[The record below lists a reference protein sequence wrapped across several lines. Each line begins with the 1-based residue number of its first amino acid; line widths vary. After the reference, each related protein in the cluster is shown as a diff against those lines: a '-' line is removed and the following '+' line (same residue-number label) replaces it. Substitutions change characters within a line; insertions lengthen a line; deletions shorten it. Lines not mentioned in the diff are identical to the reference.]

1 MIRSHLFISTIPQ
14 LRLHPRTVSTDSNS
28 STRNHTYHPTDDAFD
43 MSAMPPSNGAAT
55 YNALPAQDLVPFT
68 QLTYQDPTSN
78 WNNNTDSYNANYN
91 VNYIS
96 QQEPSCDAHSL
107 SLLPTS
113 NFNPSLYAPI
123 TQTLPPSSFSYSA
136 AGLSP
141 ILPAYPI
148 NNGFPLNLN
157 LNFPIYVSSPTPI
170 LELGL
175 SPPPEVFPSVPSSFS
190 ATPNLPETPSMAS
203 FPSTTYLPHPSQFND
218 FNNPPDAPHS
228 PAALA
233 NARTYAF
240 AFGGIIYGLRFTPP
254 KTRALL
260 AGDLSG
266 AVLHP
271 AAVRVTELWG
281 LALLARVPTPP
292 STPTAT
298 GNSNPNINPNPHQ
311 SLLTEPARAFYA
323 AAANAALSLPP
334 TSRGAA
340 VDSAQA
346 RTLLALYHINQADIA
361 GGAHWMRSACWLVRK
376 AGLRLTLP
384 ESPEPDPLPGLDLH
398 MDMGPSY
405 SYAAS
410 ASYTGTP
417 GSGAGSST
425 GSASTPSS
433 TSGSSSSSTYR
444 HQSSSAYTSTPRRVL
459 DIDADLCMAPTD
471 KDHERDALCQIVVMD
486 RTTRILLDSPSFV
499 DETLNHSADV
509 LVVRLVPHT
518 YNTENRVLILVLWAD
533 CRGTAKSISKVCRLP

>member
-1 MIRSHLFISTIPQ
+1 MTRSHRFISTIPQ

-28 STRNHTYHPTDDAFD
+28 STRNHTYHLTDDAFD
-43 MSAMPPSNGAAT
+43 MSAMPPSNGVAT
-55 YNALPAQDLVPFT
+55 YSALPAQDLVPFT
-68 QLTYQDPTSN
+68 QLTYQDSTSN

-136 AGLSP
+136 AGLGPS
-141 ILPAYPI
+141 LPAYSI

-190 ATPNLPETPSMAS
+190 TTPSLPETPSMAS

-218 FNNPPDAPHS
+218 LNDPPDAPHS

-233 NARTYAF
+233 NARNYAF
-240 AFGGIIYGLRFTPP
+240 AFGGIIYGLRFTPA
-254 KTRALL
+254 KTQALL
-260 AGDLSG
+260 EGDLSG
-266 AVLHP
+266 SVLHP
-271 AAVRVTELWG
+271 AAVRAAELWG

-298 GNSNPNINPNPHQ
+298 GNSNHPHNQGASSSSNFSNFDPNSNPHPIP
-311 SLLTEPARAFYA
+311 LTEPARAFYTA
-323 AAANAALSLPP
+323 AATAALSTPL

-340 VDSAQA
+340 VDAVQA
-346 RTLLALYHINQADIA
+346 RTLLSLYHINQADMV
-361 GGAHWMRSACWLVRK
+361 GGAHWLRSACWIVSK

-384 ESPEPDPLPGLDLH
+384 DRPEPEPLPSLDLH

-405 SYAAS
+405 AYSTS
-410 ASYTGTP
+410 ASFEGTP
-417 GSGAGSST
+417 GSGAGSSA

-433 TSGSSSSSTYR
+433 TSGSSSSSTFRYPPSCV
-444 HQSSSAYTSTPRRVL
+444 HTSTPRRVL
-459 DIDADLCMAPTD
+459 DVEAELCMAPTD
-471 KDHERDALCQIVVMD
+471 KDYERDTLCQIVLMD
-486 RTTRILLDSPSFV
+486 RSTRILLDSPSSL
-499 DETLNHSADV
+499 DDTLNHSADV
-509 LVVRLVPHT
+509 LVVSRVP
-518 YNTENRVLILVLWAD
+518 
-533 CRGTAKSISKVCRLP
+533 